1 MTTNFTLSPQDAY
14 GLARVLVGMSR
25 DSLPLSPAVALL
37 LAHLDPN
44 VPDDLRFL
52 RKVLGQELLRVV
64 LAVDPNAPPP
74 PLPQRAADLN
84 IVPELP
90 ESAQLTETQV
100 REAAGVGRWL
110 DDYVRWAGSAA
121 NETPLAFHLGAGL
134 YLAAIA
140 VGRRLYIH
148 TPWRQQ
154 VFPNLYLMVV
164 AVSTY
169 YRKSAGLSLAAEVA
183 RLALPHMLMPQPGSP
198 ENFMSMLGGILPPNF
213 ADIPQLDRARLEKGN
228 RYAAQR
234 GLLRDE
240 LSGLFKSMGRD
251 YMAGLKELI
260 MTLYDCPAYLDSNT
274 NNKGLVV
281 IRDAALSILGA
292 ATPAEL
298 SSALSSSDW
307 FNGNLARFA
316 LLTPEPEYKERP
328 APSDSHTPNDLATRL
343 RRLHER
349 LPEPPLPD
357 ALGEKKSS
365 EAWSLSAAIWRACHA
380 YEQAL
385 RAMTAPSA
393 SLDDRLRAI
402 YGRLHVQAI
411 KVAILLAALDL
422 TDDFGAR
429 LAQLT
434 DDDIDLL
441 EQSYPDAS
449 YLRDT
454 LPAPY
459 DVIQLS
465 EFDVQAFFSPP
476 DSIVELGE
484 PLDTDLLDNLRG
496 TSILPTIDE
505 IFVQQIDGF
514 NIAVID
520 FADYAFLFDPTQE
533 PSDDGTIAIPMPG
546 AGIDPEDF
554 LAALLLLLLM
564 WLNLIRNI
572 PLDWSPDNQEE

>member
-1 MTTNFTLSPQDAY
+1 MTATFNLSPQDAY
-14 GLARVLVGMSR
+14 GLARALVGMSW
-25 DSLPLSPAVALL
+25 DGIQLSPAVGLL
-37 LAHLDPN
+37 LAHLDSN

-52 RKVLGQELLRVV
+52 RKVLGQELLRAV

-90 ESAQLTETQV
+90 ASAKLTDTQLQQ
-100 REAAGVGRWL
+100 AAGVGKWL
-110 DDYVRWAGSAA
+110 NDYIRWAGSAA

-169 YRKSAGLSLAAEVA
+169 YRKSAGLSLASEVA
-183 RLALPHMLMPQPGSP
+183 RLAIPHMLMPQPGSP

-213 ADIPQLDRARLEKGN
+213 ADIPQQDRARLEKGN

-260 MTLYDCPAYLDSNT
+260 MTLYDCPPYLDSNT

-298 SSALSSSDW
+298 STALSSSDW
-307 FNGNLARFA
+307 FNGNLARFG
-316 LLTPEPEYKERP
+316 LLTPEPDYKERASP
-328 APSDSHTPNDLATRL
+328 KDSQTPTELASRL

-357 ALGEKKSS
+357 ALGEKKTS
-365 EAWSLSAAIWRACHA
+365 EAWSLSADIWTACHA

-385 RAMTAPSA
+385 RAMTAPSS
-393 SLDDRLRAI
+393 SLDDRLRAV

-411 KVAILLAALDL
+411 KVATLLAAMDWADDDGGLPHPKVTAAHWYRAQQIVEDWRASAHRLLADLGENEEGRLENRILSFLRACGGVATVRDIYRALRSPRKPVIEALRALEEDGCIERVELPPKPGVKSEAYRL
-422 TDDFGAR
+422 TDSG
-429 LAQLT
+429 
-434 DDDIDLL
+434 IVVG
-441 EQSYPDAS
+441 
-449 YLRDT
+449 RDNR
-454 LPAPY
+454 
-459 DVIQLS
+459 Q
-465 EFDVQAFFSPP
+465 
-476 DSIVELGE
+476 
-484 PLDTDLLDNLRG
+484 
-496 TSILPTIDE
+496 
-505 IFVQQIDGF
+505 
-514 NIAVID
+514 
-520 FADYAFLFDPTQE
+520 
-533 PSDDGTIAIPMPG
+533 
-546 AGIDPEDF
+546 
-554 LAALLLLLLM
+554 
-564 WLNLIRNI
+564 
-572 PLDWSPDNQEE
+572 

>member
-1 MTTNFTLSPQDAY
+1 MTSTFTLSPQDAY
-14 GLARVLVGMSR
+14 GLARALVGMSW
-25 DSLPLSPAVALL
+25 DSLQLSPAVGLL

-52 RKVLGQELLRVV
+52 RKVLGQELLRAV

-90 ESAQLTETQV
+90 ASAKLTDAQLQQ
-100 REAAGVGRWL
+100 AAGVGKWL
-110 DDYVRWAGSAA
+110 NDYIRWAGSAA

-169 YRKSAGLSLAAEVA
+169 YRKSAGLSLASEVA
-183 RLALPHMLMPQPGSP
+183 RLAIPHMLMPQPGSP

-260 MTLYDCPAYLDSNT
+260 MTLYDCPPYLDSNT

-307 FNGNLARFA
+307 FNGNLARFG
-316 LLTPEPEYKERP
+316 LLTPEPDYKERS
-328 APSDSHTPNDLATRL
+328 APKDSQTPTELASRL

-357 ALGEKKSS
+357 ALGEKKTA
-365 EAWSLSAAIWRACHA
+365 EAWSLSADIWTACHA

-385 RAMTAPSA
+385 RAMTAPSS
-393 SLDDRLRAI
+393 SLDDRLRAV

-411 KVAILLAALDL
+411 KVATLLAALDWADGDDTSSRPKVTAAHWYRAQQIVEDWRASAHRLLADLGENEEGRLENRILSFLRACGGVATVRDIYRALRSPRKPVIEALRALEEDGCIERVELPPKPGVKSEAYRL
-422 TDDFGAR
+422 TDGA
-429 LAQLT
+429 T
-434 DDDIDLL
+434 
-441 EQSYPDAS
+441 
-449 YLRDT
+449 
-454 LPAPY
+454 
-459 DVIQLS
+459 V
-465 EFDVQAFFSPP
+465 
-476 DSIVELGE
+476 
-484 PLDTDLLDNLRG
+484 
-496 TSILPTIDE
+496 
-505 IFVQQIDGF
+505 
-514 NIAVID
+514 
-520 FADYAFLFDPTQE
+520 
-533 PSDDGTIAIPMPG
+533 
-546 AGIDPEDF
+546 AG
-554 LAALLLLLLM
+554 
-564 WLNLIRNI
+564 
-572 PLDWSPDNQEE
+572 S

>member
-1 MTTNFTLSPQDAY
+1 MTTLSPHDTY
-14 GLARVLVGMSR
+14 VLARALVGLSW
-25 DSLPLSPAVALL
+25 DGIPLSPAVGLL

-44 VPDDLRFL
+44 VPDDMRFL
-52 RKVLGQELLRVV
+52 RKVLGQELLREV
-64 LAVDPNAPPP
+64 LAVDPNAPAPE
-74 PLPQRAADLN
+74 LPHRATDLN

-90 ESAQLTETQV
+90 ENARLTPEQMKQAQT
-100 REAAGVGRWL
+100 VGKWL
-110 DDYVRWAGSAA
+110 DDYLRWAGRAA

-140 VGRRLYIH
+140 VGRRLYIQ

-169 YRKSAGLSLAAEVA
+169 YRKSAGLSLASEVA
-183 RLALPHMLMPQPGSP
+183 RLAIPHMLMPQPGSP
-198 ENFMSMLGGILPPNF
+198 ENFMSMLGGVLPPNF
-213 ADIPQLDRARLEKGN
+213 SDIPQQDRARLEKGN

-240 LSGLFKSMGRD
+240 LSGLFKSFGRD

-298 SSALSSSDW
+298 ATALSSADW

-316 LLTPEPEYKERP
+316 LLTPEPDYMERP
-328 APSDSHTPNDLATRL
+328 APKESQTPTDLVNRL
-343 RRLHER
+343 KRLHEK

-357 ALGEKKSS
+357 ALGEKKSN
-365 EAWSLSAAIWRACHA
+365 EAWSLSADIWTACHT

-385 RAMTAPSA
+385 RAMTAPGS

-411 KVAILLAALDL
+411 KVAILLAALDWA
-422 TDDFGAR
+422 DGD
-429 LAQLT
+429 
-434 DDDIDLL
+434 
-441 EQSYPDAS
+441 DAS
-449 YLRDT
+449 LRPKVTATHWYRAQQITEDWRASAHRLLADLGENEEGRLEARVLGLLRACGGSAT
-454 LPAPY
+454 VRDIYRALRSPRKTVLEALKALE
-459 DVIQLS
+459 DDGRVLR
-465 EFDVQAFFSPP
+465 VQNAYSGRGRPPEKYELIDP
-476 DSIVELGE
+476 DSV
-484 PLDTDLLDNLRG
+484 R
-496 TSILPTIDE
+496 
-505 IFVQQIDGF
+505 
-514 NIAVID
+514 AV
-520 FADYAFLFDPTQE
+520 T
-533 PSDDGTIAIPMPG
+533 
-546 AGIDPEDF
+546 
-554 LAALLLLLLM
+554 
-564 WLNLIRNI
+564 
-572 PLDWSPDNQEE
+572 

>member
-1 MTTNFTLSPQDAY
+1 MTTHFTLSPQDAY
-14 GLARVLVGMSR
+14 GLARALVGMSW
-25 DSLPLSPAVALL
+25 DSLPLSPAVGLL

-52 RKVLGQELLRVV
+52 RKVLGQELLRAV

-74 PLPQRAADLN
+74 ALPQRAADLN

-90 ESAQLTETQV
+90 ASAKLIEGQLQQ
-100 REAAGVGRWL
+100 AAGVGRWL
-110 DDYVRWAGSAA
+110 NDYVRWAGSAA

-134 YLAAIA
+134 YLAAVA

-169 YRKSAGLSLAAEVA
+169 YRKSAGLSLASEVA
-183 RLALPHMLMPQPGSP
+183 RLAIPHMLMPQPGSP

-213 ADIPQLDRARLEKGN
+213 SDIPQQDRARLEKGN

-298 SSALSSSDW
+298 ASALSASDW
-307 FNGNLARFA
+307 FNGNLARFG
-316 LLTPEPEYKERP
+316 LLTPEPDYQERP
-328 APSDSHTPNDLATRL
+328 APKDSQTPTNLANRL
-343 RRLHER
+343 RQLHER

-357 ALGEKKSS
+357 ALGEKKTAES
-365 EAWSLSAAIWRACHA
+365 WSLSADIWTPCRA

-385 RAMTAPSA
+385 RAMTAPSS
-393 SLDDRLRAI
+393 SLDDRLRAV

-411 KVAILLAALDL
+411 KVAILLAAMDWSDEDGGLPHPKV
-422 TDDFGAR
+422 TAAHWYR
-429 LAQLT
+429 AQ
-434 DDDIDLL
+434 
-441 EQSYPDAS
+441 Q
-449 YLRDT
+449 
-454 LPAPY
+454 
-459 DVIQLS
+459 
-465 EFDVQAFFSPP
+465 
-476 DSIVELGE
+476 IVEDWRASAHRLLADLGE
-484 PLDTDLLDNLRG
+484 NEEGRLENRVLSLLKACGGSATVRDLYRALRSPRK
-496 TSILPTIDE
+496 TVLETLKALE
-505 IFVQQIDGF
+505 
-514 NIAVID
+514 
-520 FADYAFLFDPTQE
+520 
-533 PSDDGTIAIPMPG
+533 DDGRVIRVQNAYSGRGRPPEKYEL
-546 AGIDPEDF
+546 ID
-554 LAALLLLLLM
+554 AA
-564 WLNLIRNI
+564 
-572 PLDWSPDNQEE
+572 SVAAVT

>member
-1 MTTNFTLSPQDAY
+1 MTSTFTLSPQDAY
-14 GLARVLVGMSR
+14 GLARALVGMSW
-25 DSLPLSPAVALL
+25 DSLHLSPAVGLL

-52 RKVLGQELLRVV
+52 RKVLGQELLRAV
-64 LAVDPNAPPP
+64 LAVDPNTPPP

-90 ESAQLTETQV
+90 ASAKLTHAQLQQ
-100 REAAGVGRWL
+100 AAGVGKWL
-110 DDYVRWAGSAA
+110 NDYVRWAGSAA

-134 YLAAIA
+134 YLAAVA

-169 YRKSAGLSLAAEVA
+169 YRKSAGLSLASEVA
-183 RLALPHMLMPQPGSP
+183 RLAIPHMLMPQPGSP

-213 ADIPQLDRARLEKGN
+213 ADIPQLDRTRLEKGN
-228 RYAAQR
+228 HYAAQR

-298 SSALSSSDW
+298 ATALSASDW
-307 FNGNLARFA
+307 FNGNLARFG
-316 LLTPEPEYKERP
+316 LLTPEPDYQERP
-328 APSDSHTPNDLATRL
+328 APRDSQTPTDLVSRL

-349 LPEPPLPD
+349 LPEPPMPD
-357 ALGEKKSS
+357 ALGEKKTA
-365 EAWSLSAAIWRACHA
+365 EAWSLSADIWIACHA

-385 RAMTAPSA
+385 RAMTAPSS
-393 SLDDRLRAI
+393 SLDDRLRAV

-411 KVAILLAALDL
+411 KVAILLAAMDWSDEDGKLPHPKVTTAHWYRAQQIVEDWRASAHRLLADLGENEEGRLENRVLSFLRACGGVATVRDIYRALRSPRKPVIEALRALEEDGCIERVELPPKPGVKSEAYRL
-422 TDDFGAR
+422 TDPAIVVG
-429 LAQLT
+429 
-434 DDDIDLL
+434 
-441 EQSYPDAS
+441 
-449 YLRDT
+449 RDNR
-454 LPAPY
+454 
-459 DVIQLS
+459 Q
-465 EFDVQAFFSPP
+465 
-476 DSIVELGE
+476 
-484 PLDTDLLDNLRG
+484 
-496 TSILPTIDE
+496 
-505 IFVQQIDGF
+505 
-514 NIAVID
+514 
-520 FADYAFLFDPTQE
+520 
-533 PSDDGTIAIPMPG
+533 
-546 AGIDPEDF
+546 
-554 LAALLLLLLM
+554 
-564 WLNLIRNI
+564 
-572 PLDWSPDNQEE
+572 

>member
-1 MTTNFTLSPQDAY
+1 MTTLSPQDTYVLARALV
-14 GLARVLVGMSR
+14 GLAWDGI
-25 DSLPLSPAVALL
+25 PLSPAVGLL

-44 VPDDLRFL
+44 VPDDMRFL
-52 RKVLGQELLRVV
+52 RKVLGQELLREV
-64 LAVDPNAPPP
+64 LAVDPNAPAPE
-74 PLPQRAADLN
+74 LPHRAADLN
-84 IVPELP
+84 IVPDLP
-90 ESAQLTETQV
+90 ENARLSPEQMKQAQT
-100 REAAGVGRWL
+100 VGTWL
-110 DDYVRWAGSAA
+110 DDYLRWAGSAA

-140 VGRRLYIH
+140 VGRRLYIQ

-169 YRKSAGLSLAAEVA
+169 YRKSAGLSLASEVA
-183 RLALPHMLMPQPGSP
+183 RLAIPHMLMPQPGSP
-198 ENFMSMLGGILPPNF
+198 ENFMSMLGGVLPPNF
-213 ADIPQLDRARLEKGN
+213 SDIPQQDRARLEKGN

-298 SSALSSSDW
+298 ATALSSADW

-316 LLTPEPEYKERP
+316 LLTPEPDYVERP
-328 APSDSHTPNDLATRL
+328 APKESQTPTDLANRL
-343 RRLHER
+343 NRLHEK

-365 EAWSLSAAIWRACHA
+365 EAWSLSADIWSACHA

-385 RAMTAPSA
+385 RAMTAPNS

-411 KVAILLAALDL
+411 KVATLLAALDWA
-422 TDDFGAR
+422 DGD
-429 LAQLT
+429 
-434 DDDIDLL
+434 
-441 EQSYPDAS
+441 DAS
-449 YLRDT
+449 QRPKVTAAHWYRAQSITEDWRASAHRLLADLGENEEGRLEARVLGLLRTCGGSATVRDIYRT
-454 LPAPY
+454 LRSPRKTVLEALKALE
-459 DVIQLS
+459 DDGRVLR
-465 EFDVQAFFSPP
+465 VQNAYSGRGRPPEKYELIDP
-476 DSIVELGE
+476 DSV
-484 PLDTDLLDNLRG
+484 
-496 TSILPTIDE
+496 TSVT
-505 IFVQQIDGF
+505 
-514 NIAVID
+514 
-520 FADYAFLFDPTQE
+520 
-533 PSDDGTIAIPMPG
+533 
-546 AGIDPEDF
+546 
-554 LAALLLLLLM
+554 
-564 WLNLIRNI
+564 
-572 PLDWSPDNQEE
+572 

>member
-1 MTTNFTLSPQDAY
+1 MTTLSPQDTY
-14 GLARVLVGMSR
+14 VLARALVGLSW
-25 DSLPLSPAVALL
+25 DGIPLSPAVGLL

-44 VPDDLRFL
+44 VPEDMRFL
-52 RKVLGQELLRVV
+52 RKVLGQELLREV
-64 LAVDPNAPPP
+64 LAVDPNAPAPE
-74 PLPQRAADLN
+74 LPHRAADLN

-90 ESAQLTETQV
+90 EDARLSPDQIAQAHT
-100 REAAGVGRWL
+100 VGKWL
-110 DDYVRWAGSAA
+110 DDYMRWAGSAA

-140 VGRRLYIH
+140 VGRRLYIQ

-169 YRKSAGLSLAAEVA
+169 YRKSAGLSLASEVA
-183 RLALPHMLMPQPGSP
+183 RLAIPHMLMPQPGSP
-198 ENFMSMLGGILPPNF
+198 ENFMSMLGGVLPPNF
-213 ADIPQLDRARLEKGN
+213 SDIPQQDRARLEKGN

-298 SSALSSSDW
+298 ATALSSADW

-316 LLTPEPEYKERP
+316 LLTPEPDYVERP
-328 APSDSHTPNDLATRL
+328 APKESQTPTDLANRL
-343 RRLHER
+343 KRLHEK

-365 EAWSLSAAIWRACHA
+365 EAWSLSADIWSACHA

-385 RAMTAPSA
+385 RAMTAPSS

-411 KVAILLAALDL
+411 KVAILLAALDWADG
-422 TDDFGAR
+422 DDALPRPKVTAAHWYRAQQITEAWRASAHRLLADLGENEEGRLEAR
-429 LAQLT
+429 VLGLLRACGGSATVRDIYRTLRSPRKT
-434 DDDIDLL
+434 VLEALKALEDDGRVLRVQNAYSGRGRPPEKYELID
-441 EQSYPDAS
+441 
-449 YLRDT
+449 
-454 LPAPY
+454 
-459 DVIQLS
+459 
-465 EFDVQAFFSPP
+465 P
-476 DSIVELGE
+476 DSV
-484 PLDTDLLDNLRG
+484 T
-496 TSILPTIDE
+496 
-505 IFVQQIDGF
+505 
-514 NIAVID
+514 AV
-520 FADYAFLFDPTQE
+520 T
-533 PSDDGTIAIPMPG
+533 
-546 AGIDPEDF
+546 
-554 LAALLLLLLM
+554 
-564 WLNLIRNI
+564 
-572 PLDWSPDNQEE
+572 

>member
-1 MTTNFTLSPQDAY
+1 MTRIELTPHDTY
-14 GLARVLVGMSR
+14 VLARALVGLSW
-25 DSLPLSPAVALL
+25 DDIPLSSAVGLL

-44 VPDDLRFL
+44 VPEDMRFL
-52 RKVLGQELLRVV
+52 RKVLGQELLREV
-64 LAVDPNAPPP
+64 LAVDPNAPAPE
-74 PLPQRAADLN
+74 LPHRAADLN

-90 ESAQLTETQV
+90 ENARLSSEQIKQAQT
-100 REAAGVGRWL
+100 VGTWL
-110 DDYVRWAGSAA
+110 DDYLRWAGSAA

-140 VGRRLYIH
+140 VGRRLYIQ

-169 YRKSAGLSLAAEVA
+169 YRKSAGLSLASEVA
-183 RLALPHMLMPQPGSP
+183 RLAIPHMLMPQPGSP
-198 ENFMSMLGGILPPNF
+198 ENFMSMLGGVLPPNF
-213 ADIPQLDRARLEKGN
+213 SDIPQQDRARLEKGN

-298 SSALSSSDW
+298 ATALSSADW

-316 LLTPEPEYKERP
+316 LLTPEPDYVERP
-328 APSDSHTPNDLATRL
+328 APKESQTPTDLANRL
-343 RRLHER
+343 KWLHEK

-365 EAWSLSAAIWRACHA
+365 EAWSLAADIWTACHA

-385 RAMTAPSA
+385 RAMTAPSS

-411 KVAILLAALDL
+411 KVAILLAALDWA
-422 TDDFGAR
+422 DGD
-429 LAQLT
+429 
-434 DDDIDLL
+434 
-441 EQSYPDAS
+441 DAS
-449 YLRDT
+449 PRPKVTAAHWYRAQMITEDWRASAHRLLADLGENEEGRLEARVLGLLRACGGSATVRDIYRT
-454 LPAPY
+454 LRSPRKTVLEALKALE
-459 DVIQLS
+459 DDGRVLR
-465 EFDVQAFFSPP
+465 VQNAYSGRGRPPEKYELIDP
-476 DSIVELGE
+476 DSV
-484 PLDTDLLDNLRG
+484 
-496 TSILPTIDE
+496 TSVT
-505 IFVQQIDGF
+505 
-514 NIAVID
+514 
-520 FADYAFLFDPTQE
+520 
-533 PSDDGTIAIPMPG
+533 
-546 AGIDPEDF
+546 
-554 LAALLLLLLM
+554 
-564 WLNLIRNI
+564 
-572 PLDWSPDNQEE
+572 

>member
-1 MTTNFTLSPQDAY
+1 MTMNFTLSPHDAY
-14 GLARVLVGMSR
+14 GLARALVGMSW
-25 DSLPLSPAVALL
+25 DSLQLSPAVGLL

-52 RKVLGQELLRVV
+52 RKVLGQELLRAV
-64 LAVDPNAPPP
+64 LAIDPNAPPP
-74 PLPQRAADLN
+74 PMPQRAADLN

-90 ESAQLTETQV
+90 ASAKLTEAQV
-100 REAAGVGRWL
+100 QQAAGVGQWL
-110 DDYVRWAGSAA
+110 NDYIRWAGSAA

-169 YRKSAGLSLAAEVA
+169 YRKSAGLSLASEVA
-183 RLALPHMLMPQPGSP
+183 RLAIPHMLMPQPGSP

-260 MTLYDCPAYLDSNT
+260 MTLYDCPPYMDSNT

-307 FNGNLARFA
+307 FNGNLARFG
-316 LLTPEPEYKERP
+316 LLTPEPEYKERS
-328 APSDSHTPNDLATRL
+328 APKDSQTPTELANRL

-357 ALGEKKSS
+357 ALGEKKTS
-365 EAWSLSAAIWRACHA
+365 EAWSLSADIWIACHA

-385 RAMTAPSA
+385 RAMTAPSS
-393 SLDDRLRAI
+393 SLDDRLRAV

-411 KVAILLAALDL
+411 KVATLLAAMDWADEDSGLPHPKV
-422 TDDFGAR
+422 TAAHWYR
-429 LAQLT
+429 AQ
-434 DDDIDLL
+434 
-441 EQSYPDAS
+441 Q
-449 YLRDT
+449 
-454 LPAPY
+454 
-459 DVIQLS
+459 
-465 EFDVQAFFSPP
+465 
-476 DSIVELGE
+476 IVEDWRASAHRLLADLGE
-484 PLDTDLLDNLRG
+484 NEEGRLENRVLSLLKACGGSATVRDLYRTLRAPRK
-496 TSILPTIDE
+496 TVLETLKALE
-505 IFVQQIDGF
+505 
-514 NIAVID
+514 
-520 FADYAFLFDPTQE
+520 
-533 PSDDGTIAIPMPG
+533 DDGRVIRVQNAYSGRGRPPEKYEL
-546 AGIDPEDF
+546 IDADSVT
-554 LAALLLLLLM
+554 AAT
-564 WLNLIRNI
+564 
-572 PLDWSPDNQEE
+572 

>member
-1 MTTNFTLSPQDAY
+1 MTTLSPHDTY
-14 GLARVLVGMSR
+14 ILARALVGLSW
-25 DSLPLSPAVALL
+25 DGVPLSPAVGLL

-44 VPDDLRFL
+44 VPDDMRFL
-52 RKVLGQELLRVV
+52 RKVLGQELLREV
-64 LAVDPNAPPP
+64 LAVDPNAPAPE
-74 PLPQRAADLN
+74 LPHRAADLN

-90 ESAQLTETQV
+90 ESARLSPEQIKQAQTV
-100 REAAGVGRWL
+100 GVWL
-110 DDYVRWAGSAA
+110 DDYLRWAGSAA

-140 VGRRLYIH
+140 VGRRLYIQ

-183 RLALPHMLMPQPGSP
+183 RLAIPHMLMPQPGSP
-198 ENFMSMLGGILPPNF
+198 ENFMSMLGGVLPPNF
-213 ADIPQLDRARLEKGN
+213 SDIPQQDRARLEKGN

-298 SSALSSSDW
+298 ATALSSADW

-316 LLTPEPEYKERP
+316 LLTPEPDYVERP
-328 APSDSHTPNDLATRL
+328 APKESQTPTDLANRL
-343 RRLHER
+343 KRLHEK

-357 ALGEKKSS
+357 ALGEKKTA
-365 EAWSLSAAIWRACHA
+365 EAWSLSADIWSACHA

-385 RAMTAPSA
+385 RAMTAPSS

-411 KVAILLAALDL
+411 KVAILLAALDWA
-422 TDDFGAR
+422 DGD
-429 LAQLT
+429 
-434 DDDIDLL
+434 
-441 EQSYPDAS
+441 DAS
-449 YLRDT
+449 PRPKVTAAHWYRAQGIAEDWRASAHRLLADLGENEEGRLENRILGLLRACGGSATVRDIYRALRSPRKT
-454 LPAPY
+454 VLEALKALE
-459 DVIQLS
+459 DDGRVVR
-465 EFDVQAFFSPP
+465 VQNAYSGRGRPPEKYELIDP
-476 DSIVELGE
+476 DSV
-484 PLDTDLLDNLRG
+484 T
-496 TSILPTIDE
+496 
-505 IFVQQIDGF
+505 
-514 NIAVID
+514 AV
-520 FADYAFLFDPTQE
+520 T
-533 PSDDGTIAIPMPG
+533 
-546 AGIDPEDF
+546 
-554 LAALLLLLLM
+554 
-564 WLNLIRNI
+564 
-572 PLDWSPDNQEE
+572 

>member
-1 MTTNFTLSPQDAY
+1 MTPTFNLSPQDAY
-14 GLARVLVGMSR
+14 GLARALVGMSW
-25 DSLPLSPAVALL
+25 DSLQLSPAVGLL

-52 RKVLGQELLRVV
+52 RKVLGQELLRAV

-90 ESAQLTETQV
+90 TSAKLTDAQLQQ
-100 REAAGVGRWL
+100 AAGVGQWL
-110 DDYVRWAGSAA
+110 NDYIHWAGSAA

-169 YRKSAGLSLAAEVA
+169 YRKSAGLSLASEVA
-183 RLALPHMLMPQPGSP
+183 RLAIPHMLMPQPGSP

-213 ADIPQLDRARLEKGN
+213 ADIPQQDRVRLEKGN

-260 MTLYDCPAYLDSNT
+260 MTLYDCPPYLDSNT

-298 SSALSSSDW
+298 STALSSSDW
-307 FNGNLARFA
+307 FNGNLARFG
-316 LLTPEPEYKERP
+316 LLTPEPDYKERA
-328 APSDSHTPNDLATRL
+328 APKDSQTPTELASRL

-357 ALGEKKSS
+357 ALGEKKTS
-365 EAWSLSAAIWRACHA
+365 EAWSLSADIWTACHA

-385 RAMTAPSA
+385 RAMTAPSS
-393 SLDDRLRAI
+393 SLDDRLRAV

-411 KVAILLAALDL
+411 KVATLLAAMDWADEDGGLPHPKVTTAHWYRAQQIVEDWRASAHRLLADLGENEEGRLENRILSFLRACGGVATVRDIYRALRSARKPVIEALRALEEDGCIERVELPPKPGVKSEAYRL
-422 TDDFGAR
+422 TDGA
-429 LAQLT
+429 
-434 DDDIDLL
+434 
-441 EQSYPDAS
+441 
-449 YLRDT
+449 
-454 LPAPY
+454 
-459 DVIQLS
+459 
-465 EFDVQAFFSPP
+465 
-476 DSIVELGE
+476 
-484 PLDTDLLDNLRG
+484 
-496 TSILPTIDE
+496 
-505 IFVQQIDGF
+505 
-514 NIAVID
+514 AV
-520 FADYAFLFDPTQE
+520 
-533 PSDDGTIAIPMPG
+533 
-546 AGIDPEDF
+546 AG
-554 LAALLLLLLM
+554 
-564 WLNLIRNI
+564 
-572 PLDWSPDNQEE
+572 S